1 MVLAAVVTAVLCVV
15 CVGIVAVDDDAD
27 AAVSGSGTEED
38 PFIADSGDLV
48 TGVVDLCY
56 EYSDY
61 IGVLGELYFEF
72 ESGSAVNIT
81 SQVDVIGDM
90 FWPGAETYVVSSDPG
105 SLVSNNAS
113 YDDYSIDGSLSG
125 TATEDFS
132 FKILDSEANEV
143 IIFYY
148 SVAQSIDFTSPD
160 AIEAVSKSTISYTAA
175 TNIPATFSEVG
186 GTAASWLDID
196 QTTGQIS
203 GTAPDVD
210 AETTYTY
217 EIQATSTED
226 QSNTATMTLT
236 ITVYPALEIGDQFTV
251 GELIYE
257 VTGVGEVEVADTTST
272 LNSGELAIPSTAS
285 DGSTTYS
292 VTSIGDGAFD
302 YCTRLTS
309 VTIPEGVTSI
319 GNSAFRGCSGL
330 TSVTI
335 SDGVTSIGDSAFS
348 YCTGLTSVTIPESVT
363 SIGDSAFSRC
373 SGLTSVTIPG
383 SVTSISFHAFSYCTG
398 LTSVTISDGVAIID
412 SFAFFECTGLTT
424 ITIPASVNRIV
435 NSAFF
440 LCSSLTEINVAPS
453 NLDFS
458 SLEGVLFDKDC
469 IDLVLYPRGRQG
481 AYSVPDGTIFIS
493 DSAFSGCLGLTSVTI
508 PDDVYS
514 ISTGS
519 FWDCSNLTSV
529 TFESAT
535 APFFGTNSFNTGT
548 ELNVSTPGWDPT
560 EAMAGAIGNNGTT
573 VIWANPQQVPVGTT
587 FDYDGLRY
595 KITETGLELT
605 GYVTKPTGDLV
616 IPETVPYKDGNFKVT
631 SIGDSAFYSCT
642 ELTSVTIPEN
652 VTSIGRQAFY
662 NCYSLGSVTF
672 EGTVDSF
679 GESAFQY
686 CSILSQFIF
695 LGDAPTQV
703 GTNAFATNAL
713 VYELQTPTYV
723 DTPGWDPFDILTGG
737 KVLMNTR
744 IIWSNPPT
752 FECDG
757 LYYLAISDTE
767 AELYYPPEGTYS
779 GDVTVPQTVMDAEG
793 NQYTVTGIGNYA
805 FYEAENMTSIVLPPT
820 IDKLGYC
827 AFYRA
832 PVSEITFQSA
842 EPPSE
847 MRSSCAEFWGTVDV
861 YTPGW
866 DPEVVL
872 DDYHSM
878 FTNIVWA
885 NQSSSDLTFVSDP
898 VADGIIA
905 WISTRT

>member
-38 PFIADSGDLV
+38 PFIADSGDLL

-72 ESGSAVNIT
+72 ESGSDVYIT
-81 SQVDVIGDM
+81 SQFDVSGDV
-90 FWPGAETYVVSSDPG
+90 FGPGAETYVVSLDSG

-113 YDDYSIDGSLSG
+113 DGDYSIDGSLSG

-335 SDGVTSIGDSAFS
+335 PEGVTSIGNFAFQNCSRLTSVTIPEGVTSIGNYAFNGCTGLTSVTIPEGVTSIGDGAFQNCS
-348 YCTGLTSVTIPESVT
+348 RLTSVTIPESVTSIGDHAFNYCTGLTSVTIPESVT
-363 SIGDSAFSRC
+363 SIGDSAFGDC
-373 SGLTSVTIPG
+373 SGLTSINIPEGVTSIGDHAFNYCTRLTSVTIPG
-383 SVTSISFHAFSYCTG
+383 SVTSIGQGAFVYCTG
-398 LTSVTISDGVAIID
+398 LTS
-412 SFAFFECTGLTT
+412 
-424 ITIPASVNRIV
+424 ITIP
-435 NSAFF
+435 
-440 LCSSLTEINVAPS
+440 
-453 NLDFS
+453 D
-458 SLEGVLFDKDC
+458 
-469 IDLVLYPRGRQG
+469 
-481 AYSVPDGTIFIS
+481 
-493 DSAFSGCLGLTSVTI
+493 SVT
-508 PDDVYS
+508 S
-514 ISTGS
+514 IGQDAFAMSTS
-519 FWDCSNLTSV
+519 LTSV
-529 TFESAT
+529 TFESDS
-535 APFFGTNSFNTGT
+535 APTFGMYSFVTGT
-548 ELNVSTPGWDPT
+548 
-560 EAMAGAIGNNGTT
+560 
-573 VIWANPQQVPVGTT
+573 
-587 FDYDGLRY
+587 
-595 KITETGLELT
+595 
-605 GYVTKPTGDLV
+605 
-616 IPETVPYKDGNFKVT
+616 
-631 SIGDSAFYSCT
+631 
-642 ELTSVTIPEN
+642 TIN
-652 VTSIGRQAFY
+652 
-662 NCYSLGSVTF
+662 
-672 EGTVDSF
+672 
-679 GESAFQY
+679 
-686 CSILSQFIF
+686 
-695 LGDAPTQV
+695 
-703 GTNAFATNAL
+703 
-713 VYELQTPTYV
+713 
-723 DTPGWDPFDILTGG
+723 
-737 KVLMNTR
+737 
-744 IIWSNPPT
+744 
-752 FECDG
+752 
-757 LYYLAISDTE
+757 
-767 AELYYPPEGTYS
+767 
-779 GDVTVPQTVMDAEG
+779 
-793 NQYTVTGIGNYA
+793 
-805 FYEAENMTSIVLPPT
+805 
-820 IDKLGYC
+820 
-827 AFYRA
+827 
-832 PVSEITFQSA
+832 
-842 EPPSE
+842 
-847 MRSSCAEFWGTVDV
+847 V

-866 DPEVVL
+866 DPTMVMTSDVITSPAP
-872 DDYHSM
+872 DQVPSS
-878 FTNIVWA
+878 TVVWA
-885 NQSSSDLTFVSDP
+885 NAPLVYPDLTFDSDP

-905 WISTRT
+905 WVSTRT

>member
-1 MVLAAVVTAVLCVV
+1 MPRGGGHEGSLRFLSVLGVLGVL
-15 CVGIVAVDDDAD
+15 IVAGVVVIDQGDESD
-27 AAVSGSGTEED
+27 AAV
-38 PFIADSGDLV
+38 GD
-48 TGVVDLCY
+48 T
-56 EYSDY
+56 
-61 IGVLGELYFEF
+61 
-72 ESGSAVNIT
+72 
-81 SQVDVIGDM
+81 
-90 FWPGAETYVVSSDPG
+90 
-105 SLVSNNAS
+105 
-113 YDDYSIDGSLSG
+113 
-125 TATEDFS
+125 
-132 FKILDSEANEV
+132 
-143 IIFYY
+143 
-148 SVAQSIDFTSPD
+148 
-160 AIEAVSKSTISYTAA
+160 
-175 TNIPATFSEVG
+175 
-186 GTAASWLDID
+186 
-196 QTTGQIS
+196 
-203 GTAPDVD
+203 
-210 AETTYTY
+210 
-217 EIQATSTED
+217 
-226 QSNTATMTLT
+226 
-236 ITVYPALEIGDQFTV
+236 FTV
-251 GELIYE
+251 GNLEYE
-257 VTGVGEVEVADTTST
+257 VITEGEVAVADTTST
-272 LNSGELAIPSTAS
+272 RISGVLAIPSTVS
-285 DGSTTYS
+285 DGMTTYS
-292 VTSIGDGAFD
+292 VTSIGDRAFQD
-302 YCTRLTS
+302 CNKLTS
-309 VTIPEGVTSI
+309 VTIPDSVTSIGEYAFNRCSGLTSVTIPDSVTSIGEYAFNLCSALVEIHVNQNNQNYSSTDGVLFNKDGSSLIICGAGKIGQYIVPDGVTSI
-319 GNSAFRGCSGL
+319 GNSAFYNCSGL

-335 SDGVTSIGDSAFS
+335 PESVTSIGEYAFYYCS
-348 YCTGLTSVTIPESVT
+348 GLTSVTIPSSMISIENNTFRGCSGLTSITIPGNITSIGEYAFGNCTGLTSVTIPESVT

-412 SFAFFECTGLTT
+412 SFAFYECTGLTT

-458 SLEGVLFDKDC
+458 SLEGVLFNKDYT
-469 IDLVLYPRGRQG
+469 DLVLYPRGIQG

-508 PDDVYS
+508 PDGMYS

-616 IPETVPYKDGNFKVT
+616 IPETVPYRDGSFKVT

-642 ELTSVTIPEN
+642 GLTSVTIPES

-737 KVLMNTR
+737 KVLMNTD

-779 GDVTVPQTVMDAEG
+779 GDVTVPQTVMDGDG

-847 MRSSCAEFWGTVDV
+847 MRSSCAEFWNTVDV

-866 DPEVVL
+866 DPEVAL
-872 DDYHSM
+872 DDYHSI

>member
-1 MVLAAVVTAVLCVV
+1 MIFNKQIRAKGGGHEGSLRFLSVLGVLGVLIIAGVVAIDQ
-15 CVGIVAVDDDAD
+15 GDESD
-27 AAVSGSGTEED
+27 AAV
-38 PFIADSGDLV
+38 GD
-48 TGVVDLCY
+48 T
-56 EYSDY
+56 
-61 IGVLGELYFEF
+61 
-72 ESGSAVNIT
+72 
-81 SQVDVIGDM
+81 
-90 FWPGAETYVVSSDPG
+90 
-105 SLVSNNAS
+105 
-113 YDDYSIDGSLSG
+113 
-125 TATEDFS
+125 
-132 FKILDSEANEV
+132 
-143 IIFYY
+143 
-148 SVAQSIDFTSPD
+148 
-160 AIEAVSKSTISYTAA
+160 
-175 TNIPATFSEVG
+175 
-186 GTAASWLDID
+186 
-196 QTTGQIS
+196 
-203 GTAPDVD
+203 
-210 AETTYTY
+210 
-217 EIQATSTED
+217 
-226 QSNTATMTLT
+226 
-236 ITVYPALEIGDQFTV
+236 FTV
-251 GELIYE
+251 GNLEYKVITE
-257 VTGVGEVEVADTTST
+257 GEVAVADTTSPT
-272 LNSGELAIPSTAS
+272 ISGDLDIPSTVS
-285 DGSTTYS
+285 DGITTYG
-292 VTSIGDGAFD
+292 VTSIGDSAF
-302 YCTRLTS
+302 YSCSRLTS

-319 GNSAFRGCSGL
+319 CINAFRGCSSLTSITMPDSVTSIETSAFSGCSRLTSVTIPEGVTSIKASAFYGCSALVEILVNQNNQNYSSADGVLFNKDGTTLVVCGAGKTGQYIVPGGVTSIGEEAFDGCTGL

-793 NQYTVTGIGNYA
+793 NQYSVTGIGNYA
-805 FYEAENMTSIVLPPT
+805 FYEAENITSIVLPPT

-885 NQSSSDLTFVSDP
+885 NPSQAYPDLIFESDP
-898 VADGIIA
+898 AADGIIA
-905 WISTRT
+905 WVATGT